1 MSQPARCALRQ
12 ATDLS
17 KDCGGT
23 MSVKRSIIAPAIL
36 MLSTAGSIAA
46 GTVATVAT
54 TSAPAAAVASAPQ
67 AQPAFLYRG

>member
-1 MSQPARCALRQ
+1 
-12 ATDLS
+12 
-17 KDCGGT
+17 

-46 GTVATVAT
+46 GTVATVAI